1 MQAKKRETLLQ
12 ANRGTP
18 FNAPIIHKRRISD
31 AKSPKIVGT
40 EDDEDALVYLH
51 QVNTGDTLAGVM
63 IKYNCQPAVFR
74 KVNRLWPNDSIQYRK
89 SVVLPVDACG
99 VRGRR
104 VEPVSSLQHFVDG
117 SSDETSK
124 NSTNAYVPSS
134 ESARSEF
141 KETPFSSIPTSPSI
155 SITGPEEPAWKHDS
169 WVAIDGFEQAVEIAR
184 LPRRT
189 LGFFPPARRKS
200 LPYSDLDTPPASL
213 ELPRPSTTNRSSR
226 SSKTRSSS
234 SSQFAQQLQGPGGV
248 GTLGKDVRDPGPAQ
262 DKLNK
267 MFAAHLPN
275 VGPRSSFESMH
286 SNSSTGLE
294 QVGGAIK
301 GWVRKIA
308 TKATNTIQ
316 SPVRGGEGAYG
327 DLIELTNAFAVGEDG
342 DHEGLDEGAVDMG
355 TTDNDHER
363 MLRERFP
370 PRGRM
375 FGDSGTRKGI

>member
-12 ANRGTP
+12 ANRGTL
-18 FNAPIIHKRRISD
+18 FNAPTMHKRRISD

-51 QVNTGDTLAGVM
+51 QVKTGDTLAGVM

-99 VRGRR
+99 VKGRK
-104 VEPVSSLQHFVDG
+104 VEPVSSLQQFVDG

-124 NSTNAYVPSS
+124 NFTDTHLPSS
-134 ESARSEF
+134 ESSRFES
-141 KETPFSSIPTSPSI
+141 KETPFSSVPTSPSI

-169 WVAIDGFEQAVEIAR
+169 WVAIDGFEQAVEIVR

-200 LPYSDLDTPPASL
+200 LPYSDLETPPASL
-213 ELPRPSTTNRSSR
+213 ELPRPSTTSRSSR

-248 GTLGKDVRDPGPAQ
+248 GTLGKNVRDPGPAQ

-275 VGPRSSFESMH
+275 VAPRSSFESMH

-294 QVGGAIK
+294 QVGGAIE

-308 TKATNTIQ
+308 TKASNTIH

-327 DLIELTNAFAVGEDG
+327 DLIELTDACEIGEDG
-342 DHEGLDEGAVDMG
+342 DHEGRDEGAVDMG
-355 TTDNDHER
+355 ITDNDHER